1 MLALEDLPPP
11 HPLTT
16 VAFVGLALV
25 LWILA
30 RVQILR
36 RQLARGE
43 GEQSGVTRLGFLHK
57 LAAWRGTYVLLAVLA
72 LGCGVLLWWS
82 LR

>member
-25 LWILA
+25 LWIFA

-36 RQLARGE
+36 RQLERGDAD
-43 GEQSGVTRLGFLHK
+43 QPGVTRLRFLHRM
-57 LAAWRGTYVLLAVLA
+57 AGWRGTNALLAVLA
-72 LGCGVLLWWS
+72 LACGVLLWWS
-82 LR
+82 LA